1 MPLPKIDVPIFELT
15 IPSTGQEIKARP
27 FLVKEEKLLLMA
39 AESKDTREIIETTKQ
54 IINNCILTEDINV
67 DSLPFFDVDF
77 LFIALR
83 AKSVGEHVDLQFR
96 CNNIVNGE
104 KCDNIF
110 DAKVDVTKAVIDKDD
125 SQSDDI
131 KVSDGKGVRMK
142 YPNYTTMKVIMSDD
156 SDIDK
161 KIRLIANSIDYIYDK
176 DQIYSAKDHTKEEL
190 VEFVE
195 GMTEI
200 NFKKLE
206 NYVNNLPGFVVNVE
220 APCNAC
226 GFIHRIKYKDFEDF
240 FY

>member
-1 MPLPKIDVPIFELT
+1 MPLPKIDAPIFELI

-39 AESKDTREIIETTKQ
+39 AESKDVKDIIETTKQ
-54 IINNCILTEDINV
+54 IINNCILTEDV
-67 DSLPFFDVDF
+67 DIDRLPFFDVDF

-83 AKSVGEHVDLQFR
+83 AKSVGENIDLQFK
-96 CNNIVNGE
+96 CNNIVNDE
-104 KCDNIF
+104 KCGNIF
-110 DAKVDVTKAVIDKDD
+110 DAKVDVTKATIDKDD
-125 SQSDDI
+125 SISNDI

-156 SDIDK
+156 SNIDK

-206 NYVNNLPGFVVNVE
+206 NFVNNLPGFIVNLE
-220 APCNAC
+220 ATCDAC
-226 GFIHRIKYKDFEDF
+226 GFVHKIRYKDFEDF
-240 FY
+240 FF